1 MGCGCPKRAVEAF
14 LLAGYEREGEYLVK
28 GDERVLEADVIKH
41 HTRET
46 IIRPEVTAA
55 AIKEAAR
62 KARER
67 TAGLLSQLG

>member
-1 MGCGCPKRAVEAF
+1 MGCNCGKRAVEAF
-14 LLAGYEREGEYLVK
+14 LASGYVRDDGYLVK
-28 GDERVLEADVIKH
+28 GEDRVKEIDVINH

-46 IIRPEVTAA
+46 LTRPEVTAA

-67 TAGLLSQLG
+67 TAGLLGQLG